1 MKRILSI
8 LICLMLLMSFSAAES
23 IKQPQ
28 DNYDDAEKLLTAIQS
43 GDEENALSM
52 MTEELAA
59 GLKAQIGTMWAQL
72 EMQLGAFEKEG
83 DRRAFSEDKYAVVEI
98 ALNFK
103 GLSVIYRSIFD
114 ENSKVAGL
122 YFTPG
127 VIEKEESALPSGIIE
142 HTVTVGASAQY
153 PLEGTLTLPEKE
165 IIAGIV
171 LVQGSG
177 PSDRDETF
185 LANYPFRDLAQG
197 LAHRGIATLR
207 YDKRTFTHG
216 QQMASSPDFVTL
228 TVDEETADDA
238 AASADL
244 LKALP
249 EMAGKKI
256 FLLGHS
262 LGGMLASYIGTKTD
276 SLSGYILM
284 AGSPRKLWELIAD
297 QNALV
302 AAELSEADAD
312 AAAQMVAQELVKAKN
327 LTALSDDETLKPENA
342 VFGMDAWYLRHL
354 ERIDAAALHLGD
366 GKPLLVLQ
374 GENDRQVMKEDF
386 ILWQQKLAE
395 HPDAQFILY
404 PELNHLFG
412 DYDGETPPYL
422 QMMGVEYSQ
431 RTPVADIV
439 IADIAAWVVERAE

>member
-1 MKRILSI
+1 
-8 LICLMLLMSFSAAES
+8 
-23 IKQPQ
+23 
-28 DNYDDAEKLLTAIQS
+28 
-43 GDEENALSM
+43 
-52 MTEELAA
+52 
-59 GLKAQIGTMWAQL
+59 
-72 EMQLGAFEKEG
+72 
-83 DRRAFSEDKYAVVEI
+83 
-98 ALNFK
+98 
-103 GLSVIYRSIFD
+103 
-114 ENSKVAGL
+114 
-122 YFTPG
+122 
-127 VIEKEESALPSGIIE
+127 
-142 HTVTVGASAQY
+142 
-153 PLEGTLTLPEKE
+153 
-165 IIAGIV
+165 
-171 LVQGSG
+171 
-177 PSDRDETF
+177 
-185 LANYPFRDLAQG
+185 
-197 LAHRGIATLR
+197 
-207 YDKRTFTHG
+207 
-216 QQMASSPDFVTL
+216 MASSPDFITL

-342 VFGMDAWYLRHL
+342 VF
-354 ERIDAAALHLGD
+354 RIDAAALHLGD